1 MEVCFQLVYNRADSK
16 TKTQRL
22 LPPRLRGIIP
32 LACFFCW
39 FLCANDSQIIWKFVW
54 HSNVAYPQHLALKVS
69 VGRVL
74 VGVSPYGRCAVL
86 AHLLLIAKIA
96 KKSHKIMI
104 SRYVSRFEY
113 VYCQSFEWGKTLTFG
128 NDRSGGLIKKIQ
140 PTFILFIGTPK
151 NTIAIPFMIS
161 YITWLQ
167 RWKIAVW
174 VVTSNLQTSIQLD
187 LSKIK

>member
-1 MEVCFQLVYNRADSK
+1 MEVCSQLVYNRAGSK

-22 LPPRLRGIIP
+22 LPPQLRGIRP

-39 FLCANDSQIIWKFVW
+39 FLCASDSQIIWKFSW

-86 AHLLLIAKIA
+86 AQLLLIAKIA

-104 SRYVSRFEY
+104 SRYVSGFEY
-113 VYCQSFEWGKTLTFG
+113 IYCQSFEWGKTLTFG
-128 NDRSGGLIKKIQ
+128 NDRSGGLIKKKFNPLLFYLLVPPRTLLPFLLCS
-140 PTFILFIGTPK
+140 PT
-151 NTIAIPFMIS
+151 
-161 YITWLQ
+161 
-167 RWKIAVW
+167 
-174 VVTSNLQTSIQLD
+174 
-187 LSKIK
+187 